1 MELLNKVPRSPQVE
15 IRDGLGVVIVVSCG
29 EGYKYKYYGNHRT
42 WLGKLDPLDE
52 VKGINIHLAL
62 NNALQCTFDEWLEIS
77 KLIWKA
83 RELLGDESID
93 EA

>member
-1 MELLNKVPRSPQVE
+1 MELLNKVPGSPQVE